1 MISTG
6 SMTSNK
12 VCQFLS
18 ESGGNNFTESAP
30 RPPVPGE
37 ENEIVSNGGMSTRSS
52 ESMKSHVSTKSSKS
66 QTSIKSTTS
75 NRDLTATHSPA
86 ATPRRS
92 AKDKSLLLSGCDT
105 EEAPLGFEPEGSD
118 SNSPPFHENM
128 ENSSTPPFMRLAEN
142 LTYLLDDRD
151 GLSLFTTFLDQE
163 GFGKTYVE
171 FYFACEGLKKSE
183 PKKVQQIVKI
193 INRKY
198 FKSDK
203 LPCVSEQTKCVIQEK
218 LKKQTADRT
227 IFDGA
232 QLEVRNEMSCHSYPL
247 FIKSDLYV
255 QYIQKGGDSP
265 NSNSS
270 SGSNSAR
277 PMSMPLPTLPEDK
290 VLADVSTDNAAT
302 LCGPPSSCKRSSSAK
317 RTLETYTS
325 TSFPAPPRVPPH
337 PYHVS
342 YAPTSEQE
350 SEIQSLSSD
359 ALTEDTL
366 SITDTSSIDNDSK
379 RCKRQRRYMRR
390 EHMNRNPI
398 EMSVIPRTERLPK
411 DRNLAET
418 DPPRFAALIIEKL
431 EKLLQDHE
439 HNRLIEESLN
449 RVIYDEKDGEEA
461 DRSLLSTSIAQKD
474 LSSTSLLPLM
484 TSAVLDEDNP
494 DSILE
499 EHCSRIWESSVGQ
512 TPSRSPGRHSPP
524 NGDHRSHDRSRSKNQ
539 SQPSLPSHK
548 QIHRKR
554 PDFYSSFDSGM
565 GEDKPALETHRHIHH
580 HHHHHHPSSKS
591 RAFPEY
597 DSQKLYTG
605 SDFDRGRTARKSG
618 KCKHSDTS
626 SNIDSGI
633 SMIESI
639 PPMPNPND
647 PSTEKVLNWMMDNAR
662 ENSNSGCADSDKS
675 SSHKQRSRPNASA
688 SSSTPA
694 YKSGS
699 KKQGL
704 GTSRSGS
711 VDRGGGIQPYLGAG
725 GFMPS
730 QPFATDPSM
739 PLPTPPNT
747 TVQLEEAKRRLEE
760 RSIPTPVKSRSFGGI
775 TTKESK
781 KVASVSQG
789 AMRPAIPSTKTVPC
803 ELDMSGDSS
812 TLEKKSSTKKS
823 GSSSANTSGS
833 ADETVIGYYLCSE
846 PIPYRITVQGK
857 HITLAMFKQL
867 IGRKGNFKY
876 FFKKRSNEFESEV
889 VFEEI
894 SNDDEVLPLWDG
906 KIVAKVDKMD

>member
-1 MISTG
+1 
-6 SMTSNK
+6 MTSNK

-52 ESMKSHVSTKSSKS
+52 ESMKSHVSNKSGKS
-66 QTSIKSTTS
+66 QTSTKSTTS
-75 NRDLTATHSPA
+75 NRDLTTHSPA

-92 AKDKSLLLSGCDT
+92 AKDKTLLLSGCDS

-128 ENSSTPPFMRLAEN
+128 ENSSPPPFMRWAEN

-183 PKKVQQIVKI
+183 PKKVPQIVKI

-218 LKKQTADRT
+218 IRKQTVDRT

-232 QLEVRNEMSCHSYPL
+232 QLEVRNEMSSHSYPL

-255 QYIQKGGDSP
+255 QYIQKGADSP
-265 NSNSS
+265 RSNSS

-290 VLADVSTDNAAT
+290 VLSDVSNDNSAS
-302 LCGPPSSCKRSSSAK
+302 LCGPPSSCKRPPSAK
-317 RTLETYTS
+317 RTLEIFTS

-390 EHMNRNPI
+390 EHMTRNPI
-398 EMSVIPRTERLPK
+398 ESGIIPRTERLPK

-418 DPPRFAALIIEKL
+418 NPQQFAALIIEKL

-439 HNRLIEESLN
+439 RNRIIEESLN

-461 DRSLLSTSIAQKD
+461 DQSLLSKSIAQKD

-484 TSAVLDEDNP
+484 TSAVIDEDNP

-524 NGDHRSHDRSRSKNQ
+524 TVDHRSHDRSRSKNQ

-548 QIHRKR
+548 QTHRKR
-554 PDFYSSFDSGM
+554 PDYYSSFDSGM
-565 GEDKPALETHRHIHH
+565 GEERLETHRHIHH

-597 DSQKLYTG
+597 DSQKLYTAP
-605 SDFDRGRTARKSG
+605 DFDRSRPARKSG

-711 VDRGGGIQPYLGAG
+711 VDRGGGMQPYLGSG

-760 RSIPTPVKSRSFGGI
+760 RSVPTPVKSSRSFGGI
-775 TTKESK
+775 TNKESK

-789 AMRPAIPSTKTVPC
+789 ATRGPAIPSTKTVPC
-803 ELDMSGDSS
+803 DLDMSGDSS

-846 PIPYRITVQGK
+846 PIPYRITVPGK
-857 HITLAMFKQL
+857 HITLFMFKQL

-894 SNDDEVLPLWDG
+894 SNDDEELPLWDG

>member
-1 MISTG
+1 
-6 SMTSNK
+6 MTSNK

-66 QTSIKSTTS
+66 QTSNKSTTS
-75 NRDLTATHSPA
+75 NRDLTTTHSPA

-92 AKDKSLLLSGCDT
+92 TKDKSLLLSGCDT

-128 ENSSTPPFMRLAEN
+128 ENSSTPPFMRWAEN

-183 PKKVQQIVKI
+183 PKKVPQIVKI

-218 LKKQTADRT
+218 LKKQTVDRT

-302 LCGPPSSCKRSSSAK
+302 LCGPPSSCKRPSSAK

-439 HNRLIEESLN
+439 RNRLIEESLN

-461 DRSLLSTSIAQKD
+461 DHSLLSTSIAQKD

-605 SDFDRGRTARKSG
+605 SDFDRGRPARKSG

-812 TLEKKSSTKKS
+812 TLEKKSSTKRS

-833 ADETVIGYYLCSE
+833 AEETVIGYYLCSE

>member
-1 MISTG
+1 
-6 SMTSNK
+6 MTSNK

-52 ESMKSHVSTKSSKS
+52 ESMKSHVSNKSGKS
-66 QTSIKSTTS
+66 QTSTKSTTS
-75 NRDLTATHSPA
+75 NRDLTTHSPA

-92 AKDKSLLLSGCDT
+92 AKDKTLLLSGCDS

-128 ENSSTPPFMRLAEN
+128 ENSSPPPFMRWAEN

-183 PKKVQQIVKI
+183 PKKVPQIVKI

-218 LKKQTADRT
+218 IRKQTVDRT

-232 QLEVRNEMSCHSYPL
+232 QLEVRNEMSSHSYPL

-255 QYIQKGGDSP
+255 QYIQKGADSP
-265 NSNSS
+265 RSNSS

-290 VLADVSTDNAAT
+290 VLSDVSNDNSAS
-302 LCGPPSSCKRSSSAK
+302 LCGPPSSCKRPPSAK
-317 RTLETYTS
+317 RTLEIFTS

-390 EHMNRNPI
+390 EHMTRNPI
-398 EMSVIPRTERLPK
+398 ESGIIPRTERLPK

-418 DPPRFAALIIEKL
+418 NPQQFAALIIEKL

-439 HNRLIEESLN
+439 RNRIIEESLN

-461 DRSLLSTSIAQKD
+461 DQSLLSKSIAQKD

-484 TSAVLDEDNP
+484 TSAVIDEDNP

-524 NGDHRSHDRSRSKNQ
+524 TVDHRSHDRSRSKNQ

-548 QIHRKR
+548 QTHRKR
-554 PDFYSSFDSGM
+554 PDYYSSFDSGM
-565 GEDKPALETHRHIHH
+565 GEERLETHRHIHH

-597 DSQKLYTG
+597 DSQKLYTAP
-605 SDFDRGRTARKSG
+605 DFDRSRPARKSG

-711 VDRGGGIQPYLGAG
+711 VDRGGGMQPYLGSG

-760 RSIPTPVKSRSFGGI
+760 RSVPTPVKSRSFGGI
-775 TTKESK
+775 TNKESK

-789 AMRPAIPSTKTVPC
+789 ATRGPAIPSTKTVPC
-803 ELDMSGDSS
+803 DLDMSGDSS

-846 PIPYRITVQGK
+846 PIPYRITVPGK
-857 HITLAMFKQL
+857 HITLFMFKQL

-894 SNDDEVLPLWDG
+894 SNDDEELPLWDG